1 MRITDYE
8 KGQTLRDICI
18 SLTIE
23 EAQDLALFLNRLLK
37 DPEINRAYLSEIV
50 GAHLEKE
57 ITIAVD
63 CKATPR
69 GKHLAKIA

>member
-8 KGQTLRDICI
+8 KGQSLRDICI

-23 EAQDLALFLNRLLK
+23 EAQDLALYLNRLLAE
-37 DPEINRAYLSEIV
+37 PGVNRAYLSEVV
-50 GAHLEKE
+50 GSHLDKE

-63 CKATPR
+63 AKARPSI
-69 GKHLAKIA
+69 GMAEVA

>member
-18 SLTIE
+18 SLTLE
-23 EAQDLALFLNRLLK
+23 EAQDLALYLNRLLQ
-37 DPEINRAYLSEIV
+37 DPGVNRAYLSEVV

-63 CKATPR
+63 CKGVPR
-69 GKHLAKIA
+69 ARMAEVA

>member
-37 DPEINRAYLSEIV
+37 EPEISRAYLSEIV

-63 CKATPR
+63 TKTAPHA
-69 GKHLAKIA
+69 KHLAKAA